1 MASPWLIAMKRNKIY
16 TQFVIWCAIG
26 DQILNDI
33 KVTARMQV
41 NFILKL
47 THSPYHNPKLLLY
60 KRREDLPRFCVCC
73 SRIRPL
79 PCFINTLTMD
89 WISHNVFE
97 WPLPVRGKSLGQTFL
112 QKLWPGVL
120 PGRNTRETN
129 RKSRVSKLILL
140 VMKWQTTSRK
150 EERAKNPFKTWPN
163 NRILKNVIQ
172 TSTNERI
179 PSNQFGEGRA
189 KV

>member
-1 MASPWLIAMKRNKIY
+1 MFSN
-16 TQFVIWCAIG
+16 
-26 DQILNDI
+26 
-33 KVTARMQV
+33 
-41 NFILKL
+41 
-47 THSPYHNPKLLLY
+47 NPPS
-60 KRREDLPRFCVCC
+60 LPPATRLRKEPG
-73 SRIRPL
+73 S
-79 PCFINTLTMD
+79 D
-89 WISHNVFE
+89 A
-97 WPLPVRGKSLGQTFL
+97 GQTFP

-120 PGRNTRETN
+120 PGRNTSETN

-140 VMKWQTTSRK
+140 VMKWQTTSRE